1 MAHSFVNMFEVYFT
15 AQLRHVFLTVT
26 NLRELYKGKFN
37 LSHPNNGSEVLST
50 SNVISVYINNI

>member
-1 MAHSFVNMFEVYFT
+1 MFEVYFT